1 MSLNPYLIKALFSK
15 TSVIVL
21 LLCLLFVCSEAQT
34 PFDIPQLKADTTRR
48 ARRQHN
54 RASFQYKNFGRAY
67 LELGLMEVLP
77 WTWDRYLKNADYA
90 KISFKTLAQHL
101 NPNSWA
107 FDDDNF
113 QTNQFGHPYHGS
125 YFFNTFRTNGF
136 SFWQSVP
143 AVAAGSYIWET
154 AAENQAP
161 APNDFVNTTFGGIV
175 LGEMTYRL
183 SNRIINNRTR
193 GLKRQVNEVI
203 ALLIDPVNGLNRII
217 DGKWGKVMNNAP
229 DYDSSKVVAEFD
241 LGLRQFGTDGSGLFN
256 SNHYGW
262 YSHIKMQ
269 YGSPYIN
276 FKKPFTNIAIN
287 AEFGKDDSSKVNV
300 VSVYGSLTGWKIY
313 TDRVKNLAVLS
324 ANYDY
329 IRNVAFFYG
338 AQSVKMNLYTTDT
351 LSKKLILSSS
361 LGAGPVLLAAIPDAY
376 LRDNNRNYDYG
387 PGFAFNA
394 GGGIAIIN
402 RVFFN
407 VNYRGGWMHT
417 INGNPSHYFLQA
429 YTNELAVRI
438 VKRFLIGAEAG
449 KFNLH
454 GEFKNYAD
462 VDKTYPYIHLSVRY
476 TTSL

>member
-1 MSLNPYLIKALFSK
+1 MPINLHFIKALFPK
-15 TSVIVL
+15 TLAIGL
-21 LLCLLFVCSEAQT
+21 LLCLVFGDTEAQT
-34 PFDIPQLKADTTRR
+34 PFDIPQLKADTTRK

-54 RASFQYKNFGRAY
+54 RASFAHKNFGRAS
-67 LELGLMEVLP
+67 LELGMMEILP
-77 WTWDRYLKNADYA
+77 WTWDRYLKHADYA
-90 KISFKTLAQHL
+90 KISFKTIGQHL
-101 NPNSWA
+101 SPSSWA

-125 YFFNTFRTNGF
+125 YFFNTFRTNGY
-136 SFWQSVP
+136 SFWQSAP
-143 AVAAGSYIWET
+143 AVAVGSYIWET

-183 SNRIINNRTR
+183 SNRIINNRIR
-193 GLKRQVNEVI
+193 GFKRQVNEVI

-229 DYDSSKVVAEFD
+229 DYDSTKVSAEFD
-241 LGLRQFGTDGSGLFN
+241 LGLRQFNGNGSLFKG
-256 SNHYGW
+256 NHYGW
-262 YSHIKMQ
+262 YGHIKLQ

-276 FKKPFTNIAIN
+276 FKKPFTNISIN
-287 AEFGKDDSSKVNV
+287 TEFGKDDSSKVNA

-313 TDRVKNLAVLS
+313 TERVKNLAILS

-329 IRNVAFFYG
+329 IRNEAFFYG
-338 AQSVKMNLYTTDT
+338 AQSVKMNLYTEDT
-351 LSKKLILSSS
+351 VSRAIKLTSA
-361 LGAGPVLLAAIPDAY
+361 LGAGPVLLAAVPDAY
-376 LRDNNRNYDYG
+376 MRGNRNYDYG
-387 PGFAFNA
+387 AGFAFNA

-429 YTNELAVRI
+429 YTNELAVRV
-438 VKRFLIGAEAG
+438 VKRLLIGAEAG

-454 GEFKNYAD
+454 GEFEKYAD
-462 VDKTYPYIHLSVRY
+462 IDKTYPYIRISARY